1 MAGVI
6 TRLVYQK
13 HNPQRVNVFLD
24 GAYALAVADAV
35 AARLKVGQWLSDTE
49 IAEMQGVD
57 LTARAYDKA
66 LRYLAPRPRSGAEVE
81 TRLLR
86 ADVPASVVTEVM
98 LRLQEQGYVD
108 DTAFATWW
116 IDNRQRFSPRGTQAL
131 RFELVQ
137 KGVDRTVIDE
147 ALTLVD
153 SAEQALAAGR
163 TKIERWRHLPH
174 DEFYKKMLGHLQ
186 RRGFTYATARTVTDE
201 LWRTQGG
208 QPADE
213 SDP

>member
-13 HNPQRVNVFLD
+13 QNPQRVNVFLD
-24 GAYALAVADAV
+24 GAYVLAVADAV
-35 AARLKVGQWLSDTE
+35 AARLKVAQWLSDPE
-49 IAEMQGVD
+49 IAEMQGGD

-66 LRYLAPRPRSGAEVE
+66 LRYLAPRPRSRSEVE

-86 ADVPASVVTEVM
+86 ADVPAGVVTEV
-98 LRLQEQGYVD
+98 LSRLQEQGYVD

-116 IDNRQRFSPRGTQAL
+116 VDNRLRFSPRGAQAL
-131 RFELVQ
+131 RLELAQ
-137 KGVDRTVIDE
+137 KGVDRTVIDD
-147 ALTLVD
+147 ALTGMD
-153 SAEQALAAGR
+153 ASEQALAAGR
-163 TKIERWRHLPH
+163 TRAERWRHLPH

-201 LWRTQGG
+201 LWQTQSG

-213 SDP
+213 SEP